1 MITIIKTEDKTAL
14 PAFFAATDCANRN
27 KQNRELYSPEQIKS
41 SEEVYNRVVS
51 CYNSRVFRN
60 FRKNFITVK
69 VDKPKMYDLVSTQ
82 VTELNLWAQANGFEI
97 VRTAN
102 AIIYRLK

>member
-1 MITIIKTEDKTAL
+1 
-14 PAFFAATDCANRN
+14 
-27 KQNRELYSPEQIKS
+27 
-41 SEEVYNRVVS
+41 
-51 CYNSRVFRN
+51 
-60 FRKNFITVK
+60 
-69 VDKPKMYDLVSTQ
+69 MYDLVSTQ